1 MKRKVDFDWYCKT
14 KKDVI
19 NNAAYELIVA
29 LTAKS
34 APPRK
39 FELSIPQW
47 DDLMIANIVENAINA
62 IDERIGYYCHPFY
75 HEVDKLPC
83 YLGDRCDNPHC
94 IFKSDPDYRKA
105 PSSVMDREPERF
117 QLAAVVEIVDHR
129 PRIEYL
135 RTSETVAVVPVTYFI
150 IFFRNAIVFSHL
162 SNFIWSK
169 AEVRA
174 VLAVEDRIDR
184 DII

>member
-47 DDLMIANIVENAINA
+47 DDLMIANIVENSSPLIIVAA
-62 IDERIGYYCHPFY
+62 GTLDAVLFPTLKPIDIEFAHVAPDTLKTLDQLTICHEIHLLQFMASFY
-75 HEVDKLPC
+75 HRRCPNERTAPC
-83 YLGDRCDNPHC
+83 
-94 IFKSDPDYRKA
+94 
-105 PSSVMDREPERF
+105 
-117 QLAAVVEIVDHR
+117 QLR
-129 PRIEYL
+129 SGMGL
-135 RTSETVAVVPVTYFI
+135 NQ
-150 IFFRNAIVFSHL
+150 FFADF
-162 SNFIWSK
+162 
-169 AEVRA
+169 
-174 VLAVEDRIDR
+174 
-184 DII
+184 

>member
-1 MKRKVDFDWYCKT
+1 MNQDLSMSPHSLVAFLQKPASEFTKADIITYIQKNDIRMINFMYPAADGRLKT
-14 KKDVI
+14 LNFVI

-105 PSSVMDREPERF
+105 PSSVMDMDIEERG
-117 QLAAVVEIVDHR
+117 
-129 PRIEYL
+129 
-135 RTSETVAVVPVTYFI
+135 
-150 IFFRNAIVFSHL
+150 
-162 SNFIWSK
+162 
-169 AEVRA
+169 
-174 VLAVEDRIDR
+174 
-184 DII
+184 